1 MSKRVVELVR
11 VSTEGQASE
20 DRAGIPA
27 QRAVN
32 RRTAAQHGLEIVQTI
47 EITDVSGTAVLRSR
61 GMQEL
66 LRLIESP
73 DIHGVVAKEF
83 SRLMRPENFSDYA
96 LLQHFID
103 TRTILYLPDG
113 PLDFAS
119 EAGKLLGGIRALIA
133 GQERREML
141 RRLEDAKE
149 AMRRVGKH
157 PGGSATLPY
166 GVGYSKDGGW
176 HYTVEAGKVK
186 EAFGLFLSGETS
198 YTKIGKRLNLPRTN
212 VRFLLQNP
220 IYTGSK
226 VYDAKRDPSILGY
239 RPRPDGRQGDRRKIK
254 RPPEEVIRVRVLDG
268 LVTEDE
274 FARAQQVIESKRQK
288 HWRLRGKAPNH
299 YTYNGF
305 LTCGDCGALIYTHTG
320 RYDFYCCKSRNP
332 RERRRRALR
341 GLMPCQNKYMLR
353 KKLESRLDY
362 VLANLLCDKKFLSRI
377 VDQYNEQLRTPA
389 RDVDLAAFT
398 VKIEALKEKR
408 QRVLDA
414 YFEGIIPKDE
424 RDIRVRDAEEEI
436 KIYERLLL
444 QSGEAEERPSGIE
457 LDRVLALVEPFAHWA
472 FLGRDDKRKLLGLLC
487 PSIRVCRYIIKD
499 LQLLLDKKDGGGYK
513 GSHSKTAALVT
524 TSHNR
529 RACQIAARLNPTTF
543 GFSQI

>member
-1 MSKRVVELVR
+1 MSKKVIELVR

-47 EITDVSGTAVLRSR
+47 DITDVSGTAVLRSP

-103 TRTILYLPDG
+103 TQTILYLPDG

-141 RRLEDAKE
+141 RRLQDAKE

-166 GVGYSKDGGW
+166 GVGYSKECGW
-176 HYTVEAGKVK
+176 HYTIEAEKVK
-186 EAFGLFLSGETS
+186 RAFGLFLSGQTS
-198 YTKIGKRLNLPRTN
+198 YTEIGRQLNLPRTN
-212 VRFLLQNP
+212 VRFILQNQ
-220 IYTGSK
+220 IYIGFK
-226 VYDAKRDPSILGY
+226 VYDGKRDPSILGY

-254 RPPEEVIRVRVLDG
+254 RAPEEVIKVRVLDG
-268 LVTEDE
+268 LVTEDD
-274 FARAQQVIESKRQK
+274 FARAQQAIDLKRLR
-288 HWRLRGKAPNH
+288 HWRVRGENPNH

-305 LTCGDCGALIYTHTG
+305 LTCGDCGELIYTHTG
-320 RYDFYCCKSRNP
+320 SYDFYCCKSRNP
-332 RERRRRALR
+332 RERRKRALR
-341 GLMPCQNKYMLR
+341 GMMPCQNKYMLR
-353 KKLESRLDY
+353 KKLEPRIDH
-362 VLANLLCDKKFLSRI
+362 VLANLLCDEDFLRRM
-377 VDQYNEQLRTPA
+377 VDQYNERVKAPA
-389 RDVDLAAFT
+389 QNVDLTAFT
-398 VKIEALKEKR
+398 AKIHALREKR

-414 YFEGIIPKDE
+414 YFEGIITKDE
-424 RDIRVRDAEEEI
+424 RDTRVRDIEAETAV
-436 KIYERLLL
+436 YERLLL
-444 QSGEAEERPSGIE
+444 QSGDVAKRSPG
-457 LDRVLALVEPFAHWA
+457 LDLDKVLALVEPFADWA

-487 PSIRVCRYIIKD
+487 PGIRVCRYIIKD
-499 LQLLLDKKDGGGYK
+499 LQLNLGQQDGGGCEV
-513 GSHSKTAALVT
+513 SHSKTV
-524 TSHNR
+524 
-529 RACQIAARLNPTTF
+529 Q
-543 GFSQI
+543 

>member
-1 MSKRVVELVR
+1 MFDNS
-11 VSTEGQASE
+11 
-20 DRAGIPA
+20 
-27 QRAVN
+27 
-32 RRTAAQHGLEIVQTI
+32 
-47 EITDVSGTAVLRSR
+47 
-61 GMQEL
+61 
-66 LRLIESP
+66 
-73 DIHGVVAKEF
+73 
-83 SRLMRPENFSDYA
+83 
-96 LLQHFID
+96 
-103 TRTILYLPDG
+103 
-113 PLDFAS
+113 
-119 EAGKLLGGIRALIA
+119 
-133 GQERREML
+133 
-141 RRLEDAKE
+141 
-149 AMRRVGKH
+149 
-157 PGGSATLPY
+157 
-166 GVGYSKDGGW
+166 
-176 HYTVEAGKVK
+176 
-186 EAFGLFLSGETS
+186 
-198 YTKIGKRLNLPRTN
+198 
-212 VRFLLQNP
+212 
-220 IYTGSK
+220 
-226 VYDAKRDPSILGY
+226 
-239 RPRPDGRQGDRRKIK
+239 
-254 RPPEEVIRVRVLDG
+254 
-268 LVTEDE
+268 
-274 FARAQQVIESKRQK
+274 SKRQK

-305 LTCGDCGALIYTHTG
+305 LTCGDCGELIYTHTG

-444 QSGEAEERPSGIE
+444 QSGEAEERPSGLE

-472 FLGRDDKRKLLGLLC
+472 FLRRDDKRKLLRLLC
-487 PSIRVCRYIIKD
+487 PNIRVCRYIIKD
-499 LQLLLDKKDGGGYK
+499 LQLLLDKQDGGGYK
-513 GSHSKTAALVT
+513 GSHLKTAALVT

-529 RACQIAARLNPTTF
+529 RACQIAARVNPTTF
-543 GFSQI
+543 GSSQIWQKWTLPQRIELVLQPSATRVEALKVKGVKGNTPGW